1 MSTVIHVVK
10 SAAVIAMHLV
20 RCLLAP
26 SSLAKAS
33 TTARVVDVKWP
44 SITLLEEHQ
53 ALSCL
58 RGIDLQGVYI
68 IGESLIFNI
77 YKIKYRQV
85 V

>member
-10 SAAVIAMHLV
+10 NAAAIAMHLA

-33 TTARVVDVKWP
+33 RTARIADVKLP
-44 SITLLEEHQ
+44 SITSLEEHQ
-53 ALSCL
+53 VLSCS
-58 RGIDLQGVYI
+58 RGIDSKGVYI
-68 IGESLIFNI
+68 IGESFVFNI